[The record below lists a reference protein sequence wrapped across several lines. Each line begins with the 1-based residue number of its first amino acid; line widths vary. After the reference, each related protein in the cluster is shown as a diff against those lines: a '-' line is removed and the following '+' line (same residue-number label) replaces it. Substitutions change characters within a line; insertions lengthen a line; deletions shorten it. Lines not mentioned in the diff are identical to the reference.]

1 MPIALHLSMEWLTWF
16 PSIYSMRAALAVA
29 LFITLL
35 CLLLAVRPR
44 AKWSRRKQI

>member
-1 MPIALHLSMEWLTWF
+1 MEWLTWY
-16 PSIYSMRAALAVA
+16 PSIYEMRLAFAVA

-44 AKWSRRKQI
+44 SKRSGQKTI